1 MKPFNKNGYYSARK
15 LALPHEKFR
24 LFSDIKNAEIVPEK
38 MEKIVRRAENYLE
51 RDIPLLRA
59 SVYREYV
66 TIGNRN
72 NYEDPY
78 FTRRDMA
85 VYLAAAETYEK
96 KGRFTEK
103 LMDVVWAIMEES
115 TWIIPAHIYCAGLYS
130 ESSLGPVFG
139 DNALHGLDLFAAA
152 TCGTLSSVY
161 YFCKD
166 ELDAIDPVI
175 ARKMEYMIHERGIKN
190 FLQLEL
196 WWGGAKGNRT
206 NNWCPWIVSNILL
219 SVAIMEK
226 DTYIRERV
234 VTKSMEYLDNFMNC
248 YHPDGGCDEG
258 PAYWGAAGASL
269 FDCLELIE
277 DLSGGKISI
286 YKDELVKNI
295 GEYIYKVNINANRYV
310 NFADCAPK
318 TNPNSGML
326 IRYGQKCGS
335 EFLVAF
341 GKKQAALGDF
351 FFSQSHMYR
360 SLKCIFT
367 PIAKNEP
374 SNMPLWTCLPD
385 LQLVTARQYPESD
398 KGMFFAA
405 KGGNN
410 DEMHNHNDVG
420 NFMVYYDGEPVII
433 DTGVGRYTKQ
443 TFSADRYE
451 LWFMQ
456 SGYHNLPSFDGVD
469 QKNGA
474 KYMATDVRFDPDARS
489 IRTEIKEAY
498 LPEAKI
504 KTYVREVSLVDG
516 AVVISENIALEEK
529 KEIDFH
535 MMASVKP
542 EIVDDGKI
550 LLNMGRVLEY
560 DTVLSAEIET
570 FDPVGMDTQSAWGTE
585 VLYRIHFKIN
595 ADICNVKFTIK

>member
-1 MKPFNKNGYYSARK
+1 MKPFRKNGYNSARDLLLPYEDFK
-15 LALPHEKFR
+15 LFHDVNKPEFDQKKIAKVIETAEKF
-24 LFSDIKNAEIVPEK
+24 LNTS
-38 MEKIVRRAENYLE
+38 
-51 RDIPLLRA
+51 IPLLRA

-66 TIGNRN
+66 TIGNRA

-85 VYLAAAETYEK
+85 VYLAVAEAYER

-103 LMDVVWAIMEES
+103 LMDVIWAIMEES
-115 TWIIPAHIYCAGLYS
+115 TWIIPAHIYCAGLYA
-130 ESSLGPVFG
+130 ESSLGPVMG

-152 TCGTLSSVY
+152 TCGTLSCVY
-161 YFCKD
+161 YLCKD

-175 ARKMEYMIHERGIKN
+175 ARKIEYTVHERGIKN

-196 WWGGAKGNRT
+196 WWGGARGNRT

-219 SVAIMEK
+219 SAAIMEK
-226 DTYIRERV
+226 DNYTRERV
-234 VTKSMEYLDNFMNC
+234 VTKSIEYLDNFMNW
-248 YHPDGGCDEG
+248 YHDDGGCDEG

-286 YKDELVKNI
+286 YTDPLVRNI
-295 GEYIYKVNINANRYV
+295 GEYIYKVNINGTRYV

-326 IRYGQKCGS
+326 IRFGEKCNS
-335 EFLVAF
+335 PFLVAF
-341 GKKQAALGDF
+341 GKKQAAEGDF

-360 SLKCIFT
+360 SLKCVLT
-367 PIAKNEP
+367 PMAKNEP
-374 SNMPLWTCLPD
+374 SDMPLWCCLPD
-385 LQLVTARQYPESD
+385 LQLITARQFPESN
-398 KGMFFAA
+398 KGIFLAA

-443 TFSADRYE
+443 TFSHNRYE

-456 SGYHNLPSFDGVD
+456 SGYHNLPSFGGVD
-469 QKNGA
+469 QKDGA
-474 KYMATDVRFDPDARS
+474 RYRATDVSFDESARS
-489 IRTEIKEAY
+489 IRLELRDAY

-504 KTYVREVSLVDG
+504 DSYVREMSLSGDEVL
-516 AVVISENIALEEK
+516 ICENISLAEK

-535 MMASVKP
+535 MMTSVKP
-542 EIVDDGKI
+542 EIEKDGKI

-560 DTVLSAEIET
+560 DPSLTAEIEV
-570 FDPVGMDTQSAWGTE
+570 FDPIGMDTKNSWGTE
-585 VLYRIHFKIN
+585 VLYRIHFKIYG
-595 ADICNVKFTIK
+595 DICKVKFVIK